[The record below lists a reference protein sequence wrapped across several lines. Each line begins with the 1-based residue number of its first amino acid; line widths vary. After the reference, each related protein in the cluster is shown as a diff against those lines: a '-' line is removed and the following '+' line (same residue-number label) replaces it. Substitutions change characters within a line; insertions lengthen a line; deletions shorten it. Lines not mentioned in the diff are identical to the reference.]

1 MRVLASVALLLSLAV
16 AANVGEF
23 STPDYHTATHTKVF
37 KSWATHFGKTYDS
50 LLEEA
55 NRFIIFVENWE
66 YIHKVN
72 NQQLSYSLGLNQ
84 FADLTADE
92 FRYHVHGKEGS
103 CLRMGEKSLNK
114 LKSSSSSGSQSK
126 SGEKLTA
133 PSSIDWTTKGVVTP
147 VKNQGQ
153 CGSCWAFS
161 TTGSI
166 ESAAAIKTGK
176 LVSLSEQQLV
186 DCSRSYGNM
195 GCNGGLMDQAFKYVE
210 ASGGL
215 CSEQEYPYT
224 ARDGTCQSPS
234 CGTKYDPISGYTDVS
249 HDSEQALM
257 DAVAKGPVSI
267 AIEADQSA
275 FQFYRGGVLTGSC
288 GTRLDHG
295 VLVVGYGTDG
305 SQQYW
310 KVKNSWGASWGEQG
324 YIRLCRDCNKNAG
337 AGECGILEEPSY
349 PTAQ

>member
-1 MRVLASVALLLSLAV
+1 MRVLLSLCALMGLALAV
-16 AANVGEF
+16 PNVGSF
-23 STPDYHTATHTKVF
+23 DTPDYYTSTHVKVF
-37 KSWATHFGKTYDS
+37 KQWAKHFGKKYDS
-50 LLEEA
+50 ILEEA
-55 NRFIIFVENWE
+55 HRFIVFTENWR
-66 YIHKVN
+66 YITKTN
-72 NQQLSYSLGLNQ
+72 EQKLSYELGLNQ
-84 FADLTADE
+84 FGDLTADE
-92 FRYHVHGKEGS
+92 FKYYVHGKSGS
-103 CLRMGEKSLNK
+103 CLQRGQKSLNQ
-114 LKSSSSSGSQSK
+114 LVGSTD
-126 SGEKLTA
+126 EVNA
-133 PSSIDWTTKGVVTP
+133 PASIDWTTKGVVTP

-166 ESAAAIKTGK
+166 ESASAIKTGK

-195 GCNGGLMDQAFKYVE
+195 GCNGGLMDQAFKYVK
-210 ASGGL
+210 ATGGL

-224 ARDGTCQSPS
+224 ARDGTCKASS

-257 DAVAKGPVSI
+257 NAVAKGPVSI

-275 FQFYRGGVLTGSC
+275 FQFYKRGVLSGNC

-295 VLVVGYGTDG
+295 VLVVGYGAEGGQD
-305 SQQYW
+305 YW
-310 KVKNSWGASWGEQG
+310 KVKNSWGASWGQEG
-324 YIRLCRDCNKNAG
+324 YVMICRNCNKNAG

-349 PTAQ
+349 PIAA